1 MAAYD
6 PGSPDAY
13 NATVSA
19 QSPQA
24 EGAEGGILP
33 ATTPAG
39 VLRKQGQSNLR
50 HSLND
55 RYC

>member
-1 MAAYD
+1 VAAYD